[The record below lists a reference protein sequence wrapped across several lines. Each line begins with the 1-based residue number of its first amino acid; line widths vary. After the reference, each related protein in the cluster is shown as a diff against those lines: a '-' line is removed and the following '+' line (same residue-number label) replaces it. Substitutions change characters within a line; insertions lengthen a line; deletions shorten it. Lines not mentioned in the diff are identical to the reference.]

1 MLQITVEV
9 LAYFALGDFTTNLLN
24 GTVDLDIGSVVPSS
38 DVVQAIWNVT
48 GSVAE
53 LDSWIKNLA
62 SSMTNVIRT
71 SNAESSDRSNSYYRG
86 TAYQLGYEVRWV
98 WITLPAILVVMS
110 ALILVTIMI
119 QTATSPVHAWKAS
132 PLALFFV
139 DVDANIRRKTDGQM
153 SHVNGVSKSV
163 VKSRVGLRHD
173 EDKSWRLKVL

>member
-1 MLQITVEV
+1 M
-9 LAYFALGDFTTNLLN
+9 
-24 GTVDLDIGSVVPSS
+24 
-38 DVVQAIWNVT
+38 VQAIWNVT

-62 SSMTNVIRT
+62 GSMTNVIRA
-71 SNAESSDRSNSYYRG
+71 SNVGSSDGSKLYYHG

-132 PLALFFV
+132 PLALLFV
-139 DVDANIRRKTDGQM
+139 DVDSNLRRKADGQM

-163 VKSRVGLRHD
+163 GKSRVSLRHD
-173 EDKSWRLKVL
+173 EDKNWRLKVL